1 MNTPEN
7 ADLPVKAGFSAK
19 RLFGKP
25 FTGIPEGHK
34 SQLLRTIEWLQ
45 IFGGSYLDLRT
56 AQSRMEEVR
65 DEW

>member
-7 ADLPVKAGFSAK
+7 ADFPVGAGLPAK

-34 SQLLRTIEWLQ
+34 SQLLRTMESLQ
-45 IFGGSYLDLRT
+45 IFRGSYLDLRT
-56 AQSRMEEVR
+56 VQSRIDEVR